1 MTADKRYMYMNKNYK
16 SKNGNAKQKNKIT
29 AMILCTL
36 GFLGFAG
43 LHRIYAGKKISG
55 ILFFVTLGF
64 LGLGTM
70 FDLICIVFDKFSDS
84 ENRKLTVE

>member
-1 MTADKRYMYMNKNYK
+1 MICRIFYLIWGWGMIADKWYMYMNENYENK
-16 SKNGNAKQKNKIT
+16 TGNTKQKNKIT

-36 GFLGFAG
+36 GFLG
-43 LHRIYAGKKISG
+43 I
-55 ILFFVTLGF
+55 
-64 LGLGTM
+64 GTM